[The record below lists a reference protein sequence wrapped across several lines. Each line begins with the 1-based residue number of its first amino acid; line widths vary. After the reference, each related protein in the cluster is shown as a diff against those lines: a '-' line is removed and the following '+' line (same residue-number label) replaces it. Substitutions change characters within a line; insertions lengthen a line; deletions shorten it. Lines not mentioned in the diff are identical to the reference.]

1 MDISGKRYEGS
12 GARWLDV
19 PIPGGGLVDDMPTCR
34 HGGTV

>member
-12 GARWLDV
+12 GGWLDV
-19 PIPGGGLVDDMPTCR
+19 PIPGGGLVDDVPTCR